1 MIFRG
6 NTSMEIVVTFVTVDE
21 TATSMYVYCI
31 YIIILS
37 LLLLTVGEDY
47 LSHIEDITFH
57 GSGPQ
62 VMSSRISILNDDHVE
77 DTESFRVTIH
87 SSISRGVNLDPD
99 STQVVI
105 TNPEGGQC
113 FASR

>member
-1 MIFRG
+1 
-6 NTSMEIVVTFVTVDE
+6 MEIVVTFATVDE
-21 TATSMYVYCI
+21 TATSMYVYCM
-31 YIIILS
+31 YIHYNSFPI
-37 LLLLTVGEDY
+37 LLTVGEDY